1 MGASRGRKWHA
12 RAWAA
17 SLCAVGVGTHRW
29 LGRSWWVWASVWG
42 VSGWMD
48 AWRRTHSC
56 VHSLLTSRSV
66 IELFPVAASISLG
79 VPPMNAMGSPAR
91 AQNVPHPP
99 SPHTVIVILLSGS
112 ISSHFPKERQ
122 KRERKQKKEKIVSRR
137 RDERVWCWSIGRS
150 IGRVCRRSPSRQS
163 GRNNS
168 TGSLSAQ

>member
-1 MGASRGRKWHA
+1 
-12 RAWAA
+12 
-17 SLCAVGVGTHRW
+17 
-29 LGRSWWVWASVWG
+29 
-42 VSGWMD
+42 MD

-112 ISSHFPKERQ
+112 ISSHFSKGTTETR
-122 KRERKQKKEKIVSRR
+122 KKTKKGKDRES
-137 RDERVWCWSIGRS
+137 S
-150 IGRVCRRSPSRQS
+150 
-163 GRNNS
+163 
-168 TGSLSAQ
+168 